1 MSSAVLRKLGREWL
15 WGYILFFAVLLYLPS
30 ACIMLFSFNSGIH
43 IKFPLDSFT
52 LDWYR
57 ALAANDSLLEAA
69 GNSFR
74 VGFVAASAATV
85 IGVLGGF
92 GLVRYKLK
100 GGKTITGLSIMPL
113 LIPSIIL
120 GISLLVLMHVIG
132 VGNSLI
138 AITIGH
144 VIFCTPLSVSI
155 MISRFVDLDR
165 TLEEAALDLGAREI
179 GTFLQIT
186 LPLSAS
192 AIASAFILCF
202 LTSFDEFVIAFF
214 LAGTESTLPLYI
226 WGQLRFPQ
234 KLPEI
239 LALGS
244 CVLVGSLILVMLGEL
259 LRKGRGTPQ

>member
-1 MSSAVLRKLGREWL
+1 MSSAVLRRIGREWL
-15 WGYILFFAVLLYLPS
+15 WGYTALFAVLLYLPS
-30 ACIMLFSFNSGIH
+30 ACIMLLSFNSGIH

-52 LDWYR
+52 FDWYR
-57 ALAANDSLLEAA
+57 ALAANDSLLAAA

-92 GLVRYKLK
+92 GLVRYNLK
-100 GGKTITGLSIMPL
+100 GGKAITGLSIMPL

-120 GISLLVLMHVIG
+120 GISLLVLLRVIG

-179 GTFLQIT
+179 ATFLQIT
-186 LPLSAS
+186 LPRTGC
-192 AIASAFILCF
+192 ILR
-202 LTSFDEFVIAFF
+202 
-214 LAGTESTLPLYI
+214 LPLVRFVPD
-226 WGQLRFPQ
+226 GDPGTDPARGGSPDHVVTQLPNG
-234 KLPEI
+234 
-239 LALGS
+239 LANGTD
-244 CVLVGSLILVMLGEL
+244 VVRNALVQLIGEL
-259 LRKGRGTPQ
+259 Q

>member
-1 MSSAVLRKLGREWL
+1 MSALVRRIGRDWL
-15 WGYILFFAVLLYLPS
+15 WGYTAFFAVLLYLPS

-52 LDWYR
+52 FNWYR
-57 ALAANDSLLEAA
+57 ALAVNTSLLEAA

-74 VGFVAASAATV
+74 VGTVAASVATV

-92 GLVRYKLK
+92 GLVRYKLR
-100 GGKTITGLSIMPL
+100 GGRAITGLSIMPL

-120 GISLLVLMHVIG
+120 GISLLVLLRVIG

-179 GTFLQIT
+179 ATFVQIT

-214 LAGTESTLPLYI
+214 LSGTSSTLPLYI

-234 KLPEI
+234 RLPEI

-244 CVLVGSLILVMLGEL
+244 CVLVGSLILVMLGEV
-259 LRKGRGTPQ
+259 LRRQRAVPE